1 MIPPGAQPIRYVSRA
16 MQKRELLSERVELR
30 LPRAWSSRL
39 EAAAASE
46 ATTKSAIARAA
57 IIDRLRSLD
66 PKFQPEAA

>member
-1 MIPPGAQPIRYVSRA
+1 MKNRQP
-16 MQKRELLSERVELR
+16 LSERVVLR

-57 IIDRLRSLD
+57 IINRLRELD
-66 PKFQPEAA
+66 PKFQLEAV

>member
-1 MIPPGAQPIRYVSRA
+1 MAGL
-16 MQKRELLSERVELR
+16 KREKFSERLELL
-30 LPRAWSSRL
+30 LPPAWSTRL

-66 PKFQPEAA
+66 PKFQLEAV